1 MKEPSARRDLLTGD
15 EAICQPAM
23 NTGSIHAQNLCRLAD
38 RNQFSGR
45 WLSRRLEAGNVAIP
59 PQAADLV
66 GSEAFSGRCFATL
79 AVQDSSDHF
88 IGIKRGQAAKQRDCI
103 FVGARPHGPELRHG
117 DIQRSN
123 RTAAPAECQ
132 MSATFGPL
140 EIKNYFFQQRA
151 QQFLAIAGG
160 GRRRS
165 PHLANIGAEPLDRL
179 ELFGCK
185 RAGSLLLPPGLHLV
199 RDGIESDQ
207 PTLPAR

>member
-88 IGIKRGQAAKQRDCI
+88 IRIKRGQAAKQRDCI

-132 MSATFGPL
+132 MSATFV
-140 EIKNYFFQQRA
+140 
-151 QQFLAIAGG
+151 
-160 GRRRS
+160 
-165 PHLANIGAEPLDRL
+165 PLDLRL
-179 ELFGCK
+179 
-185 RAGSLLLPPGLHLV
+185 RITSSNSVRNSSL
-199 RDGIESDQ
+199 RS
-207 PTLPAR
+207 R